1 MHIDAGADL
10 NDRGC
15 RRHDKDVFGTEG
27 GPDNAHDGRNNN
39 GHNMVDTLAHGQSFC
54 NLVGADGQRAH
65 QIGVDH
71 IDLIH
76 HHGDDVE
83 DTGNEHHD
91 PCLRQESVFEA
102 FGKKGQH

>member
-1 MHIDAGADL
+1 MIKTYSEPKADQTTPMT
-10 NDRGC
+10 DEI
-15 RRHDKDVFGTEG
+15 TT
-27 GPDNAHDGRNNN
+27 AIIWS
-39 GHNMVDTLAHGQSFC
+39 TLKAHGQSFC